1 MAKKDPKGKDPRNRK
16 VTLLDIAAA
25 VGVSRGTVSLVLR
38 KSPLVKDETRKRVEA
53 AIEELGYVYDRG
65 AAYLRSRKTNTIGLV
80 ICNITNPF
88 YAEFTSGVDAALE
101 NGGWLSIFG
110 NSGES
115 ADRQERILTRMREQ
129 AVDGIILVPAA
140 NTPEKV
146 IRSLQRWGFPFVQA
160 TRHVLGEETDFVGQ
174 DHFNGVRMAVDHL
187 VSLGH
192 RRIAF
197 IGGAERHSAS
207 VERQAGYQA
216 AMQSH
221 GLVGSNQLIVPCVVD
236 PVDASRAILE
246 ALAHKPRPTAAVC
259 FNDHIAYGVVGTL
272 VDQGIR
278 PGTDFAVVGFD
289 DRRDIA
295 FLRPALTTVSISAQ
309 RVAEAAV
316 GLLQRRI
323 AHPSEPPE
331 RIIISP
337 RLVIRE
343 SCGAKGLS

>member
-16 VTLLDIAAA
+16 ITLLDIAAA

-38 KSPLVKDETRKRVEA
+38 KSPLVKDTTRRRVEA

-101 NGGWLSIFG
+101 SGGWLSIFG

-129 AVDGIILVPAA
+129 AVDGIILVPTA
-140 NTPEKV
+140 NTPEKI

-174 DHFNGVRMAVDHL
+174 DHFNGVPHGRRSPGVPSATD
-187 VSLGH
+187 VSRSL
-192 RRIAF
+192 A
-197 IGGAERHSAS
+197 AQS
-207 VERQAGYQA
+207 VIRPRSKRQAGYQA

-221 GLVGSNQLIVPCVVD
+221 GLVGSNQLIVPCIVD

-259 FNDHIAYGVVGTL
+259 FNDHVAYGVVGTL

-289 DRRDIA
+289 DRPRH
-295 FLRPALTTVSISAQ
+295 S
-309 RVAEAAV
+309 
-316 GLLQRRI
+316 
-323 AHPSEPPE
+323 PSFAPH
-331 RIIISP
+331 
-337 RLVIRE
+337 
-343 SCGAKGLS
+343 